1 MKIGIKGISYSATE
15 RKYLVRVHKESKRV
29 YLGRFSSLEEAQA
42 ALRAHE
48 GETEQQNSNTPMLNS
63 LRAQFAPAKKSNKN
77 KVSVA
82 KPVHKPDV
90 FVLNNKST
98 KKPSKVKSKK
108 PEVLSKV
115 LKEESSGAV
124 TSDWRLHVT
133 VPTEDIY
140 RRDTGNQILELAI
153 KRLLELAEERDT
165 SVFDVIAQEV
175 ARLSKK

>member
-48 GETEQQNSNTPMLNS
+48 GETEQQNSNTPILNS

-82 KPVHKPDV
+82 KPTSKPDV
-90 FVLNNKST
+90 FVLNRKSHVT
-98 KKPSKVKSKK
+98 ANGKSKSKVSKEPRK
-108 PEVLSKV
+108 VATGSSYEGLQITGFDLSK
-115 LKEESSGAV
+115 SAGDQA
-124 TSDWRLHVT
+124 
-133 VPTEDIY
+133 
-140 RRDTGNQILELAI
+140 LELI
-153 KRLLELAEERDT
+153 LKRLLELAEERET

>member
-15 RKYLVRVHKESKRV
+15 RKYLVRIHKESKRV

-48 GETEQQNSNTPMLNS
+48 GGEEQQNSNTPILNS

-77 KVSVA
+77 KVAVA
-82 KPVHKPDV
+82 KPTPKPDV
-90 FVLNNKST
+90 FVLNKKSHVT
-98 KKPSKVKSKK
+98 TSSKSKSKVSKEPRK
-108 PEVLSKV
+108 
-115 LKEESSGAV
+115 
-124 TSDWRLHVT
+124 TSIIDSDEGLQ
-133 VPTEDIY
+133 I
-140 RRDTGNQILELAI
+140 TGFDLRKNASAQAFELILNH
-153 KRLLELAEERDT
+153 LLELADERKT

>member
-15 RKYLVRVHKESKRV
+15 RKYLVRIHKESKRV

-48 GETEQQNSNTPMLNS
+48 GETEQQNSNTPILNS

-77 KVSVA
+77 KVAVA
-82 KPVHKPDV
+82 KPTPKPDV
-90 FVLNNKST
+90 FVLNKKSHVT
-98 KKPSKVKSKK
+98 ASSKPKSKVSKEPRK
-108 PEVLSKV
+108 TATTGSYEGPQITGFDLSK
-115 LKEESSGAV
+115 SA
-124 TSDWRLHVT
+124 
-133 VPTEDIY
+133 
-140 RRDTGNQILELAI
+140 GNQALELI
-153 KRLLELAEERDT
+153 LKRLLELAEERET